1 MPGIFS
7 SVSIYYNVCMK
18 HIVLAGPTASG
29 KTELALALARRMNA
43 SVISADSRQI
53 YQGLTAGTAKPQGT
67 YQDGTYLVENIPYY
81 LVDFLPPE
89 QTFDAASFCARAEE
103 LTASRPEK
111 PFIFAGGTGM
121 YLHAFFVG
129 MDPLPPSDAALRAEL
144 TDFAAQQG
152 KEALHAR
159 LMTKDP
165 LSASQIPAGNVQ
177 RVMRALE
184 ITLLAG
190 KPASELKT
198 GRFFGQFPSDKALFV
213 YLNWEKELL
222 NARIETRT
230 AGMLD
235 PMAQETQALLQSG
248 AAPECPALKSLGY
261 PQILQ
266 WLRGEITREETLE
279 KIITLTRQYAKRQR
293 TWFNRYKNA
302 LRLDLQKPQDFD
314 AEKLAEKICAA
325 YEASF

>member
-1 MPGIFS
+1 
-7 SVSIYYNVCMK
+7 MK
-18 HIVLAGPTASG
+18 HIILAGPTASG
-29 KTELALALARRMNA
+29 KTELALALAGRLNA

-53 YQGLTAGTAKPQGT
+53 YRGLTAGTAKPQGT
-67 YQDGTYLVENIPYY
+67 YKDGTYLVGNIPYH
-81 LVDFLPPE
+81 LVDFLPAE
-89 QTFDAASFCARAEE
+89 QTFDAASFCARAEK
-103 LTASRPEK
+103 LTACRPAS

-129 MDPLPPSDAALRAEL
+129 MDPLPPSDPALRAEL
-144 TDFAAQQG
+144 TDFADGQG

-159 LMTKDP
+159 LAEKDP
-165 LSASQIPAGNVQ
+165 VSASQIPAGNVQ

-190 KPASELKT
+190 RPASELKT

-213 YLNWEKELL
+213 YLNWEKDLL

-230 AGMLD
+230 EGMLE
-235 PMAQETQALLQSG
+235 PMAKETQALLRAG
-248 AAPECPALKSLGY
+248 AAENCPALKSLGY

-266 WLRGEITREETLE
+266 WLRGEATRRETLE

-314 AEKLAEKICAA
+314 AQKLAEKITAVF
-325 YEASF
+325 SGKN